1 MNTLPTPAMKALPE
15 VNRWLL
21 LEPWGFEVKPDKDN
35 SQNWNGPKI
44 FLVPQGFEWDGASKP
59 FHNSSFFV
67 LPSCHWKLVVPSLE
81 HDFMCDNRKL
91 MAEQGVDSVHAAR
104 HFRRQLIRYRVNDD
118 GFNDVWEMYTAVRY
132 GGPQWETYA

>member
-44 FLVPQGFEWDGASKP
+44 FLVPQGLYGMERATLLIIVLFLFFLIGAG
-59 FHNSSFFV
+59 N
-67 LPSCHWKLVVPSLE
+67 
-81 HDFMCDNRKL
+81 
-91 MAEQGVDSVHAAR
+91 
-104 HFRRQLIRYRVNDD
+104 
-118 GFNDVWEMYTAVRY
+118 
-132 GGPQWETYA
+132 